1 MAGAGDYILGCYE
14 VREEGVTDCKM
25 KKLRGG
31 EHCLL
36 LKVNG
41 KLIEF
46 FES

>member
-1 MAGAGDYILGCYE
+1 MAGAGDYILGGYE

-25 KKLRGG
+25 KKLRV
-31 EHCLL
+31 HCLL